1 MHRASSILG
10 LLALALLPA
19 TALASAPRAA
29 RYEAY
34 PAVGWQEVDSASA
47 EQLTRLAYG
56 DNDPA
61 LIDTSKLP
69 PMLRKLGVTRRGF
82 YWQQAQHPGLRQYL
96 PRVRFLRK
104 EAGVAAILVAQYED
118 RLYGL
123 RSLNKLLTDVGYKF
137 DASEVPAIA
146 KVAVLWTLMDR
157 QASLHS
163 EDRFSSPDSA
173 ALATAIP
180 AVTFRKIGWGE
191 RDAPAG
197 DHFKR
202 GITIDLT
209 ADGKSMSGW
218 LQPNSPDLVPLWFKL
233 DGHAIWF
240 DWIRPPGH
248 GPTAPPAPQK

>member
-1 MHRASSILG
+1 MHRASSVLC

-19 TALASAPRAA
+19 PALASAPRAA

-34 PAVGWQEVDSASA
+34 PAVGWQEVDSASS

-69 PMLRKLGVTRRGF
+69 PMLRKLGVIGRGF

-96 PRVRFLRK
+96 PNVRFLLK
-104 EAGVAAILVAQYED
+104 EAGGAALLVAQYNS

-123 RSLNKLLTDVGYKF
+123 ESLNKLLTDVGFRF
-137 DASEVPAIA
+137 DSSETQTIA

-163 EDRFSSPDSA
+163 EDRFRSPDSA

-180 AVTFRKIGWGE
+180 AVTFKKIGWGE
-191 RDAPAG
+191 WEQPTYKYR
-197 DHFKR
+197 KR
-202 GITIDLT
+202 AVEIQLVV
-209 ADGKSMSGW
+209 DGKPTTAWMMPGTGNLLPEW
-218 LQPNSPDLVPLWFKL
+218 LEMYGQLHWLMW
-233 DGHAIWF
+233 
-240 DWIRPPGH
+240 
-248 GPTAPPAPQK
+248 